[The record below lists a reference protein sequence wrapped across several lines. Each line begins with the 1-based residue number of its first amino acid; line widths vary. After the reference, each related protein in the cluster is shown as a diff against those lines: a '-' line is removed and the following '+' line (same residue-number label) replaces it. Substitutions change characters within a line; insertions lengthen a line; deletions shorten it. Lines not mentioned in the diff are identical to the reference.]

1 MGSKC
6 SDLIGLVHRMVT
18 PNSTLAPVNL
28 RKKGNLIFAVMV
40 CAFAKMLLT
49 ASIIT
54 ILTATTRLQKLLH
67 TVLF

>member
-18 PNSTLAPVNL
+18 PNSTLAPVSL
-28 RKKGNLIFAVMV
+28 KKKGNLMFAVMV
-40 CAFAKMLLT
+40 CTFVKTLLT

-54 ILTATTRLQKLLH
+54 ILTATTRLQKSLY
-67 TVLF
+67 TVRF